1 MALTDTE
8 IRKSAPRETLYKLFD
23 GGGMFLEVRPNG
35 ARYWRLK
42 YRYAGKEKLLAL
54 GVYPGVTLKEARE
67 KREAAKK
74 KLAAGVDPGEARKA
88 EKRTQFTNAENSF
101 EAVARE
107 WHAKFS
113 GDLSE
118 SHAMRNLRRLELHVF
133 PYIGKRPT
141 MELDAPSILD
151 VLQRI
156 ERKGTLET
164 AHRVRSL
171 IGQVMRY
178 AVVTSRA
185 LRDPSA
191 DLRGAIPPAPTRHHA
206 AITKPEPLADFL
218 REIYGYTGTPTV
230 SAALKLAPL
239 VFQRPGELRL
249 AEWTEFDFDDRLW
262 TVPAS
267 RMKRRKDGK
276 QFGPDHLVPLSTQAI
291 SILRDLKLLTGQ
303 GRYVF
308 PSMRGKAR
316 PMSDMAIGAAF
327 RRMGIDSSTATPHG
341 WRATARTLAVE
352 KLGIRDEIVEMQL
365 SHEVRDTHG
374 RAYNRTEWL
383 NERHELMQRWSDY
396 LDGLRITP

>member
-88 EKRTQFTNAENSF
+88 EKRTQFINAENSL

-118 SHAMRNLRRLELHVF
+118 SHAIRNLRRLEIHVF

-141 MELDAPSILD
+141 VELDASSILD

-178 AVVTSRA
+178 AVVTGRA

-206 AITKPEPLADFL
+206 AVTKPEQLADLL
-218 REIYGYTGTPTV
+218 RDIYAYTGTPTV

-249 AEWTEFDFDDRLW
+249 AEWTEFDLDGRLW

-276 QFGPDHLVPLSTQAI
+276 QFGLDHLVPLSDQAI
-291 SILRDLKLLTGQ
+291 SILRDLKLLTGR

-308 PSMRGKAR
+308 PSMRGNSR

-327 RRMGIDSSTATPHG
+327 RRMGIDSNTATPHG

-383 NERHELMQRWSDY
+383 DERHQLMQRWSDY
-396 LDGLRITP
+396 LDKLRTAP